1 MKRRTPVVSG
11 TLAGTAAVAAF
22 VVASRRRYLR
32 LGATAAEAAMSL
44 SGDAILPRA
53 DLVATRAITIEAPP
67 PKVWPWLV
75 QMGQG
80 RGGFYS
86 YDALENLVGCDLHSA
101 DRIVDEWQELA
112 VGDAVRLH
120 PDVPLT
126 VAEIEEGSAIV
137 LRGGVPLGD
146 TPPPY
151 DFTWAFVL
159 RDGADGTTRL
169 VIRERWAY
177 HQRWAR
183 LVVEP
188 AEAVSAVMSHKM
200 LRGIKDRAEGARPA

>member
-1 MKRRTPVVSG
+1 
-11 TLAGTAAVAAF
+11 
-22 VVASRRRYLR
+22 
-32 LGATAAEAAMSL
+32 
-44 SGDAILPRA
+44 
-53 DLVATRAITIEAPP
+53 
-67 PKVWPWLV
+67 
-75 QMGQG
+75 
-80 RGGFYS
+80 
-86 YDALENLVGCDLHSA
+86 
-101 DRIVDEWQELA
+101 
-112 VGDAVRLH
+112 
-120 PDVPLT
+120 

-146 TPPPY
+146 TPAPY
-151 DFTWAFVL
+151 DFTWAFVV

-200 LRGIKDRAEGARPA
+200 LRGIKERAEGARPA